1 MSQSKRGAARPSK
14 GSSTDAADDQSQD
27 GPPPPPGG
35 ESETNESTSTSTA
48 SNGSASRKPRSNRK
62 PRSGVTA
69 SSTQGDAAET
79 PTHETSGDEPTS
91 ETSDDATADDRR
103 KAPMT
108 AADYARTTQG
118 DPSSTSVMPAVRDD
132 DSNPHGRHDVNS
144 TSQPDDHA
152 DDSAPRQARLNLVHV
167 DPWSVTKLA
176 FVISVALM
184 IVSVVAVT
192 VFWIVLNVTGVWGS
206 LNDTINSVL
215 SSEDGT
221 FDVTD
226 YIGLPRILGLTLV
239 LSAINVLLMTALAAI
254 GARLYNVAAALVGG
268 VQVTFA
274 DRA

>member
-1 MSQSKRGAARPSK
+1 MSQSKRGAARQ
-14 GSSTDAADDQSQD
+14 GEGTSTDDQSQD
-27 GPPPPPGG
+27 GPPPPPGR
-35 ESETNESTSTSTA
+35 ETSTDDDAASTSSST
-48 SNGSASRKPRSNRK
+48 GSSSRKPRSNRK
-62 PRSGVTA
+62 PRAGATVA
-69 SSTQGDAAET
+69 KTQDDSAET
-79 PTHETSGDEPTS
+79 SADESTS

-103 KAPMT
+103 KVPMT

-118 DPSSTSVMPAVRDD
+118 DPSSTSVMPAVPDD
-132 DSNPHGRHDVNS
+132 DSSTYGRSDVDS
-144 TSQPDDHA
+144 APQADERA
-152 DDSAPRQARLNLVHV
+152 DDAGPRQARLNLVHV

-192 VFWIVLNVTGVWGS
+192 VFWIVLNITGVWGS

-274 DRA
+274 DRS

>member
-1 MSQSKRGAARPSK
+1 MSQSKRSTARPSK
-14 GSSTDAADDQSQD
+14 VSSDAADHDTSQN
-27 GPPPPPGG
+27 GPPPPPPGR
-35 ESETNESTSTSTA
+35 ESSTDQDAGTA
-48 SNGSASRKPRSNRK
+48 SSSNGSGAHKPRSNRT
-62 PRSGVTA
+62 PRSGGTGG
-69 SSTQGDAAET
+69 SSTKDDTAK
-79 PTHETSGDEPTS
+79 TSEDEHAP
-91 ETSDDATADDRR
+91 ETSDDATADDGR

-108 AADYARTTQG
+108 AADYARTTKG

-132 DSNPHGRHDVNS
+132 APSPYSRSDVGS
-144 TSQPDDHA
+144 APQIDERA
-152 DDSAPRQARLNLVHV
+152 DDMAPRQARLNLVHI
-167 DPWSVTKLA
+167 DPWSVTRLA

-206 LNDTINSVL
+206 LNDTVNSVL

-226 YIGLPRILGLTLV
+226 YLGLGRILGLTLV

>member
-1 MSQSKRGAARPSK
+1 MSQSKRGTARPSK
-14 GSSTDAADDQSQD
+14 GSSTDDADDQSQD

-35 ESETNESTSTSTA
+35 ESETDETTSASTS
-48 SNGSASRKPRSNRK
+48 SNGSGTRKPRSNRR
-62 PRSGVTA
+62 PRSGTTTA
-69 SSTQGDAAET
+69 KTQDDAAET
-79 PTHETSGDEPTS
+79 PAHETSADESTS

-103 KAPMT
+103 KVPMT

-132 DSNPHGRHDVNS
+132 DSSSYGRHDVDS
-144 TSQPDDHA
+144 TPPADERA

-192 VFWIVLNVTGVWGS
+192 VFWIVLNITGVWGS